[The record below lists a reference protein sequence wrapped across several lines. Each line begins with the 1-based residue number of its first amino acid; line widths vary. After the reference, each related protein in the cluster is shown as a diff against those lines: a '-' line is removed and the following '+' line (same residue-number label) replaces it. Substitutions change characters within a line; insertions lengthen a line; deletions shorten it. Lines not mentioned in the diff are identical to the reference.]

1 MALQAPLSPSAL
13 GILVERLGPLP
24 LVNHFVS
31 RMGLLELLEQRV
43 PTTDGRSTVSHAQA
57 LGVLLRSIQSS
68 NVNRSTASRRAPM
81 SSPAGCSASMPNKP
95 TA

>member
-57 LGVLLRSIQSS
+57 LGVLLRSIIVEREPVYRQQE
-68 NVNRSTASRRAPM
+68 STNEFACGLFGVDAQQAHR
-81 SSPAGCSASMPNKP
+81 
-95 TA
+95 